1 MKKLYSVILI
11 FFVFIAFSN
20 DAISQTKYPPIPEKP
35 DTFKVTK
42 TINLEYTYVPSIK
55 EQIQNGTFIPA
66 DPNEFKRQGP
76 PKRMRANK
84 VVPGKGLPA
93 GNDPLVDLEK
103 SSQKKQT
110 RDPILTFQSTT
121 QTATPGDPT
130 GEVGRDYYLASW
142 NSSFRFFNLDG
153 SPATPGDPS
162 KLKNLND
169 EFQDAK

>member
-42 TINLEYTYVPSIK
+42 TINLEYKYVPSIK

-84 VVPGKGLPA
+84 VVTPQYFFKA
-93 GNDPLVDLEK
+93 
-103 SSQKKQT
+103 
-110 RDPILTFQSTT
+110 ILKH
-121 QTATPGDPT
+121 
-130 GEVGRDYYLASW
+130 
-142 NSSFRFFNLDG
+142 SSF
-153 SPATPGDPS
+153 
-162 KLKNLND
+162 
-169 EFQDAK
+169 